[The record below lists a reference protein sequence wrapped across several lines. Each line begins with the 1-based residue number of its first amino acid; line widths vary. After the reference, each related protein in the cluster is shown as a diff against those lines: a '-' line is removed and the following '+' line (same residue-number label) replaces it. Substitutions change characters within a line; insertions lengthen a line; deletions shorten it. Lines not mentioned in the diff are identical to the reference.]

1 MLTAKRTRGSKLPA
15 MIKTEDNMKT
25 LHNAMP
31 SDLEG
36 KRFANSDVLTKL
48 VETVL
53 SQKKAVFQRSRA
65 QPFAIKRNKNIWK
78 VM

>member
-48 VETVL
+48 VETD
-53 SQKKAVFQRSRA
+53 SFIAKKAVFQRSRA
-65 QPFAIKRNKNIWK
+65 QPFAIKRNKNNK
-78 VM
+78 S